1 MLVAPLDN
9 TLDQAQAR
17 PSMTQPQRRAWT
29 MVASMFVTVAIV
41 YGLSFDIIGLFYN
54 SLAKEFALSR
64 ARFSSLATSFSL
76 SFLVGGL
83 VAGWLL
89 DRIGAQFV
97 VVGGAMVVIAGL
109 LVASAASSF
118 NAMLLA
124 YFLIGLG
131 VSAAIITSYMVVNNW
146 FSERRTL
153 ALAVTFCGLS
163 VGELA
168 MAWTATYA
176 IGNYGWRSAYLVF
189 AAMVLVLVIPLD
201 LITVRTRPASAG
213 TLRSV
218 AEAGRALPGL
228 ELARAFR
235 IGALYTRADL
245 SRLRNQCQHFTRARS
260 HPAARDRFFAG
271 ASRKN
276 LGHPAGFDYFGTPAY
291 GLFG

>member
-1 MLVAPLDN
+1 MIVRAQSVVKGRSFGSEAANPIPNYEGSGFPRAAIAVIQRNAQAASNKDPVSRSTSTGLTRRVAPSHL
-9 TLDQAQAR
+9 
-17 PSMTQPQRRAWT
+17 SGRA
-29 MVASMFVTVAIV
+29 
-41 YGLSFDIIGLFYN
+41 
-54 SLAKEFALSR
+54 
-64 ARFSSLATSFSL
+64 
-76 SFLVGGL
+76 
-83 VAGWLL
+83 
-89 DRIGAQFV
+89 
-97 VVGGAMVVIAGL
+97 
-109 LVASAASSF
+109 
-118 NAMLLA
+118 
-124 YFLIGLG
+124 
-131 VSAAIITSYMVVNNW
+131 
-146 FSERRTL
+146 
-153 ALAVTFCGLS
+153 C
-163 VGELA
+163 
-168 MAWTATYA
+168 
-176 IGNYGWRSAYLVF
+176 F

-260 HPAARDRFFAG
+260 HPAAGDRFFAG